1 MLSATERLRRRLR
14 PSELDLFEPA
24 GQDGRT
30 CQYLAVIHQ
39 LELHGVI
46 TSFDAR
52 ELEEAM
58 ISWLLDHHDDVVGEP
73 GFHGER
79 GDMAEVA
86 VLRDSWTERDFRA
99 VISGDAQGDHNI
111 APHPASLRTPSRGK
125 LAASGGLETRAP
137 RLYPVCPVARQA
149 ECEELVG
156 GTDDSTSAGPRQQAR
171 RPPPGGCERL
181 QP

>member
-58 ISWLLDHHDDVVGEP
+58 ISWLLDQHHDDVVGEP
-73 GFHGER
+73 GFHTVEPWLSGLS
-79 GDMAEVA
+79 GLSGTV
-86 VLRDSWTERDFRA
+86 RA
-99 VISGDAQGDHNI
+99 VSGHCQA
-111 APHPASLRTPSRGK
+111 TVK
-125 LAASGGLETRAP
+125 LDT
-137 RLYPVCPVARQA
+137 
-149 ECEELVG
+149 
-156 GTDDSTSAGPRQQAR
+156 
-171 RPPPGGCERL
+171 
-181 QP
+181 